1 MDFKTEHLLIGGV
14 PAVLYGSQA
23 AQGYLFLHG
32 QMGCKE
38 EAEAFAQVVCHKGRQ
53 VLSIDLPGHG
63 ARRGQGGEL
72 LPWTAV
78 PEIQTALDWAARR
91 WDSVSLRAN
100 SIGAYLAMLAWEDPA
115 RALLVSP
122 VLDMEGLILTMMGW
136 AGVTEEK
143 LRAQG
148 EIPTSFGQTLSWDY
162 LVWVREHPAH
172 TWRCPTRILY
182 GSGDSMTPRRTAE
195 AYARR
200 HNAELTVTEGG
211 EHWFHT
217 PEQLAALRKWEER
230 AMNTEECLICGAP
243 LEYLTRDE
251 DMECAICHRWEP
263 SKTRCAQGH
272 YVCSDCHT
280 QGMDSIFGL
289 CLAETSADPVAI
301 VRRMVELPFC
311 HTHGPEHHVMVGAA
325 LLTAYRNAGGRLE
338 LERALQEMYRRGKEV
353 PGGACGFWGACG
365 AGISAG
371 QFLAIATES
380 TPLAQEPWGLSNQM
394 TARALDSIGRVG
406 GPRCCK
412 RDSWLAILAAVDFVR
427 ERLGVEMAR
436 TVPVCPYSRHNSQCI
451 GSRCPF
457 SAVNRKKPTVAF
469 LCVHNSCRSQ
479 MAEALGRRLAG
490 EVFRSVSAGT
500 QPSGRIN
507 PDAVRLMK
515 QVYGIDMEEDQ
526 YSKPLSQL
534 PAVDLVVT
542 MGCQVQC
549 PALPCS
555 HREDWGLEDPSG
567 QEDRAFLSV
576 MAQIE
581 EKVLDLKRRIQ
592 ADRQML

>member
-1 MDFKTEHLLIGGV
+1 
-14 PAVLYGSQA
+14 
-23 AQGYLFLHG
+23 
-32 QMGCKE
+32 
-38 EAEAFAQVVCHKGRQ
+38 
-53 VLSIDLPGHG
+53 
-63 ARRGQGGEL
+63 
-72 LPWTAV
+72 
-78 PEIQTALDWAARR
+78 
-91 WDSVSLRAN
+91 
-100 SIGAYLAMLAWEDPA
+100 
-115 RALLVSP
+115 
-122 VLDMEGLILTMMGW
+122 
-136 AGVTEEK
+136 
-143 LRAQG
+143 
-148 EIPTSFGQTLSWDY
+148 
-162 LVWVREHPAH
+162 
-172 TWRCPTRILY
+172 
-182 GSGDSMTPRRTAE
+182 
-195 AYARR
+195 
-200 HNAELTVTEGG
+200 
-211 EHWFHT
+211 
-217 PEQLAALRKWEER
+217 
-230 AMNTEECLICGAP
+230 MNTEECLICGAP

-301 VRRMVELPFC
+301 VRRMMELPFC

-515 QVYGIDMEEDQ
+515 QVYGIDMEEAVQ
-526 YSKPLSQL
+526 QTPL
-534 PAVDLVVT
+534 PAACGGSCGHYGLSGPVPS
-542 MGCQVQC
+542 
-549 PALPCS
+549 PALFP
-555 HREDWGLEDPSG
+555 P
-567 QEDRAFLSV
+567 
-576 MAQIE
+576 
-581 EKVLDLKRRIQ
+581 
-592 ADRQML
+592 